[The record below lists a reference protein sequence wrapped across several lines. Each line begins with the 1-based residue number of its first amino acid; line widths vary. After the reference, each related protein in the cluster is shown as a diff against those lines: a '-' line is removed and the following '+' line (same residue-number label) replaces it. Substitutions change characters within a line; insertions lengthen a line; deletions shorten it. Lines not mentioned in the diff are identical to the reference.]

1 MALGS
6 KESDSA
12 VSEMWICPQN
22 SKIFRLISLLNPV
35 MKAVVA
41 IITAAAPREYL
52 IALRAL
58 GDTNGT
64 TSDPVAG
71 LLAEGAALH
80 LEADLRWLDITEMRL
95 EDVKGQPLPEPE
107 IRQRGQPKKEK

>member
-1 MALGS
+1 MLAGLSGI
-6 KESDSA
+6 SD
-12 VSEMWICPQN
+12 P
-22 SKIFRLISLLNPV
+22 RTLIERQR
-35 MKAVVA
+35 
-41 IITAAAPREYL
+41 REYL

-80 LEADLRWLDITEMRL
+80 LEADLRWLDLCERRL
-95 EDVKGQPLPEPE
+95 VQEATNGHGADSERPGEDL
-107 IRQRGQPKKEK
+107 RQ